1 MGYAACA
8 PCTHGVRANVIT
20 IIENGRVFAPE
31 PLGQQSVLLLNGFI
45 EKIGE
50 IDRGRVEALGLEY
63 EVVDADGCVICP
75 GLIDPHQ
82 HVLGGSGERGFSSMT
97 PEIFAEELVQSGV
110 TTVVGCLGVDV
121 TMKNMMGLVGKVK
134 GLREQGLDVY
144 AWTGGYRVPPS
155 TLLENP
161 REDILFVG
169 EIIGVGEIAISD
181 ERSMDP
187 DPTELAKIAHDA
199 YDGGMLAGKCGLTH
213 FHVGDHESRLAP
225 LRNLIDKFSVRP
237 CWLYATHIE
246 RSDALMKEAI
256 ALSHSGVNV
265 DIDIVNED
273 LSEKLRFFI
282 DNGGNTDCLSI
293 SSDAAISS
301 PHTLYEQIRSA
312 VKEHH
317 FKLDQVLKLATENPA
332 RIMKL
337 QSQGR
342 LEQGK
347 RADLLVLDEDSLDIV
362 HVHARNG
369 WMLRDGSM
377 VAHSSWLDG
386 NKREIHL
393 VGTEAGA
400 S

>member
-1 MGYAACA
+1 
-8 PCTHGVRANVIT
+8 
-20 IIENGRVFAPE
+20 
-31 PLGQQSVLLLNGFI
+31 
-45 EKIGE
+45 
-50 IDRGRVEALGLEY
+50 
-63 EVVDADGCVICP
+63 
-75 GLIDPHQ
+75 
-82 HVLGGSGERGFSSMT
+82 
-97 PEIFAEELVQSGV
+97 
-110 TTVVGCLGVDV
+110 
-121 TMKNMMGLVGKVK
+121 MKNMMGLVGKVK
-134 GLREQGLDVY
+134 GLREQGLDAY

-155 TLLENP
+155 TLLHAP

-187 DPTELAKIAHDA
+187 DPAELAKIAHDA

-213 FHVGDHESRLAP
+213 FHVGDHEARLAP
-225 LRNLIDKFSVRP
+225 VRNLIDNFSVRP
-237 CWLYATHIE
+237 SWLYATHIE
-246 RSDALMKEAI
+246 RNEALMKEAI
-256 ALSHSGVNV
+256 ALSHRGLNV

-301 PHTLYEQIRSA
+301 PRTLYEQIRSA
-312 VKEHH
+312 VKNHH
-317 FKLDQVLKLATENPA
+317 FELEQVLRLATENPA

-337 QSQGR
+337 DRQGR
-342 LEQGK
+342 LDHGK
-347 RADLLVLDEDSLDIV
+347 RADLLVLDEDSLEIV

-369 WMLRDGSM
+369 WMLRDGSL

-393 VGTEAGA
+393 VGTESGA